1 MGEDCPCTLGSKRKK
16 KEKKRKEEKKRKH
29 THGLLGTGFDEV
41 G

>member
-16 KEKKRKEEKKRKH
+16 KKKKEN